1 MTKILYKNKTVSFS
15 KNGSATL
22 TWKPWAKFGGQML
35 WIHYKELSMT
45 ELGINFKYSN
55 PEAHVKYVYVSENT
69 IFLFFTD
76 ITEFYI

>member
-1 MTKILYKNKTVSFS
+1 
-15 KNGSATL
+15 
-22 TWKPWAKFGGQML
+22 
-35 WIHYKELSMT
+35 MT